1 MTPALS
7 PQAASKR
14 QLLVGVAQQVFAAES
29 NAILNGRW
37 ADGNMRLAAANKAR
51 AAFQAVTKCLDDL
64 DALVPIEATQP
75 LLGPYID
82 AFQSLV
88 GVLLRKAKGTDFR
101 VAALTQAATQAQSEW
116 AQIQA
121 TAQQTAPQDLDGK
134 IRDILLQIKDA
145 VEHVHSLARTL
156 PATAITSARLIFDNK
171 VARIAATLP
180 DPPPGGPS
188 KEETAIERI
197 SKAAVG
203 EARRRGRCW
212 AHKNLRE
219 SATGAHGRHRCL
231 GRN

>member
-51 AAFQAVTKCLDDL
+51 AAFQAVTTCLNDL

-101 VAALTQAATQAQSEW
+101 VARSEEHTSELQS
-116 AQIQA
+116 QF
-121 TAQQTAPQDLDGK
+121 
-134 IRDILLQIKDA
+134 
-145 VEHVHSLARTL
+145 H
-156 PATAITSARLIFDNK
+156 
-171 VARIAATLP
+171 
-180 DPPPGGPS
+180 
-188 KEETAIERI
+188 
-197 SKAAVG
+197 
-203 EARRRGRCW
+203 
-212 AHKNLRE
+212 
-219 SATGAHGRHRCL
+219 
-231 GRN
+231 